1 MNASQNSG
9 SSIQQALPYANL
21 SISTGI
27 SCIFF
32 CWSCGKPE
40 GFLFSRVFWG
50 ELEYHKENEWSKK
63 RTWKSRICCVHPQHF
78 FLFRIWVHDPI
89 IFGCGIQI
97 GFHELRTIRLLAAN
111 GLQGLPGFC
120 SFQRLKN
127 DFPTEQP
134 VEQESKR
141 TEFFS
146 SNKSQNIWSLEPPG
160 RFFGQIFD
168 WRERQSVEMAG
179 ARMLWSSRWT
189 THHILAESLEIW
201 TYLGMNILPAS
212 N

>member
-1 MNASQNSG
+1 MHLKIQGLPSSRLYLTQTYPFLPGFLAFFFVGAVENRRASCSVVFSG
-9 SSIQQALPYANL
+9 VNLNITKKTSDQKRGLESPEFVVFTL
-21 SISTGI
+21 SI
-27 SCIFF
+27 
-32 CWSCGKPE
+32 
-40 GFLFSRVFWG
+40 
-50 ELEYHKENEWSKK
+50 
-63 RTWKSRICCVHPQHF
+63 F

-146 SNKSQNIWSLEPPG
+146 SNKSQNI
-160 RFFGQIFD
+160 
-168 WRERQSVEMAG
+168 
-179 ARMLWSSRWT
+179 
-189 THHILAESLEIW
+189 
-201 TYLGMNILPAS
+201 
-212 N
+212 